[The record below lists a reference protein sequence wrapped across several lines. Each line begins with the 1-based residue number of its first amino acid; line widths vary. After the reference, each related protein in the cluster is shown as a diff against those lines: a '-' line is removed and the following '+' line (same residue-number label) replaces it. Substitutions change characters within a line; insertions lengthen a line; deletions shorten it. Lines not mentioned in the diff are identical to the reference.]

1 MIFTPQVMLRYSRRR
16 RHYTPPSWAAVVQ
29 KAAIV
34 YLAVGFVSSISIW
47 PVQWLPIRT
56 NLQNGFLCTPL
67 DYDLTSTMIL
77 YGLYFP
83 VLVGLPVTFVLL
95 VAYDVF
101 CGSRLLPPQG
111 KRRVLTIYFF
121 RMAFIFLFMWIP
133 NSFVT
138 YFFPRTP
145 LTVKWIVIVWSHFQ
159 GFVTAATSLLKPDI
173 LQAVRDLLGC
183 GRCCRESSSSS
194 YCCGGGCGG
203 AGFFGDGGSSTFV
216 SGDLMRSNF
225 TTNEDVSSS
234 SLRGKQ
240 SSRWVIWDQGDNA
253 TRMVNGRR
261 KGPTTT
267 SLPTKNIPGKCA
279 FWFLT
284 WAVAAGNPAS

>member
-1 MIFTPQVMLRYSRRR
+1 
-16 RHYTPPSWAAVVQ
+16 
-29 KAAIV
+29 
-34 YLAVGFVSSISIW
+34 
-47 PVQWLPIRT
+47 
-56 NLQNGFLCTPL
+56 
-67 DYDLTSTMIL
+67 MIL

-101 CGSRLLPPQG
+101 SGSRLLPPQG

-133 NSFVT
+133 NAIVT

-145 LTVKWIVIVWSHFQ
+145 FPVKWIVIVWSHFQ

-173 LQAVRDLLGC
+173 WQAVRDLLGC
-183 GRCCRESSSSS
+183 GRCCRESSPSS
-194 YCCGGGCGG
+194 CCCGGGGCGG
-203 AGFFGDGGSSTFV
+203 FVGDGGSSTFV

-225 TTNEDVSSS
+225 TTNAEVSSS

-253 TRMVNGRR
+253 SRTVNGRR
-261 KGPTTT
+261 KSQTTT
-267 SLPTKNIPGKCA
+267 SFPTKNSPGKYTFGSWHGRSRPAIQRLDRYAYRSSC
-279 FWFLT
+279 L
-284 WAVAAGNPAS
+284 VLCSPASSRTKLYRARRPL